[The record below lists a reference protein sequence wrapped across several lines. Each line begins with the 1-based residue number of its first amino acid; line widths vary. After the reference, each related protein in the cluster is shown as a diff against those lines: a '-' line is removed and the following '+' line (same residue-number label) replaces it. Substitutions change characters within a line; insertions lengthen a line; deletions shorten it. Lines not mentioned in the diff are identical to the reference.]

1 MYVKPGLGAEVCGG
15 GGNKHRVAGGWSG
28 VSQAVLRELVLSRL
42 FSKAALLAAHVGLHV
57 PLARQEMGVV
67 YVQLKNYFWA
77 CTRLYKP
84 LCRSICRSIGWSLF
98 ARRTQ
103 LMAIGLV

>member
-67 YVQLKNYFWA
+67 HVQLKNYFWVFLVA
-77 CTRLYKP
+77 CT
-84 LCRSICRSIGWSLF
+84 
-98 ARRTQ
+98 
-103 LMAIGLV
+103 